1 MGKFGTN
8 TLLQNGTKNNP
19 DVIKLQRT
27 LNAQG
32 YMGANGKPLD
42 VDGIYGANTE
52 FAVMSFQKAN
62 GLAVDGI
69 VGKNTWSELGLTFDN
84 AYEAGVNMGSPEIY
98 GKGTYI
104 EASFPGFKNGISIG
118 NISMGISKIGGETKY
133 AAWALEGVT
142 ADAGAGVSLD
152 YFGANL
158 EARLIKVECGVK
170 IPIPFTDK
178 SLFIG
183 GEGNLFAVG
192 FHSYVDANS
201 GKIKVGAS
209 ALIGTGITLCIV
221 D

>member
-69 VGKNTWSELGLTFDN
+69 VGKNT
-84 AYEAGVNMGSPEIY
+84 
-98 GKGTYI
+98 
-104 EASFPGFKNGISIG
+104 
-118 NISMGISKIGGETKY
+118 
-133 AAWALEGVT
+133 
-142 ADAGAGVSLD
+142 
-152 YFGANL
+152 
-158 EARLIKVECGVK
+158 
-170 IPIPFTDK
+170 
-178 SLFIG
+178 
-183 GEGNLFAVG
+183 
-192 FHSYVDANS
+192 
-201 GKIKVGAS
+201 
-209 ALIGTGITLCIV
+209 
-221 D
+221 